1 MAIKENT
8 WVILELTEKGEDEAR
23 HGNLLNLIC
32 RGNRFKPTDVFIPII
47 KTGECSTNLLEG
59 YIFIKNCYPFNN
71 YYSLTRTQYVYRIV
85 SEYEERSGLTGS
97 GVITDS
103 DLKAMVKTASDKGGK
118 FKVGSKVI
126 IKDGDFTGMEC
137 EIIDILNH
145 EDESWFPYPKP
156 DVLELRKAMVRKWI
170 ENGCRV
176 TKSKKNTQLNEDV
189 QYYIVMIK
197 MRSIEIL
204 TLLDN
209 FCLE

>member
-1 MAIKENT
+1 MALKEDT

-23 HGNLLNLIC
+23 HGNLLSLIC
-32 RGNRFKPTDVFIPII
+32 RNNRFKPTDVFIPII
-47 KTGECSTNLLEG
+47 KTGEC
-59 YIFIKNCYPFNN
+59 FNN
-71 YYSLTRTQYVYRIV
+71 YYSLTRTSYVYRIV

-97 GVITDS
+97 GVITDN

-118 FKVGSKVI
+118 FKVGSKVT

-137 EIIDILNH
+137 EIIDILNIA
-145 EDESWFPYPKP
+145 DESWFPYPKP

-170 ENGCRV
+170 ENGCRI
-176 TKSKKNTQLNEDV
+176 TKSKKNTQLNDDV

>member
-1 MAIKENT
+1 MALKEEN

-23 HGNLLNLIC
+23 HGNLLSIVC
-32 RGNRFKPTDVFIPII
+32 RNNRFKPTDVFIPII

-71 YYSLTRTQYVYRIV
+71 YYSLTRTQYVLRIV
-85 SEYEERSGLTGS
+85 SEYDERSGLTGS
-97 GVITDS
+97 GVILDS
-103 DLKAMVKTASDKGGK
+103 DLKAMVKKASDKGGK
-118 FKVGSKVI
+118 FKIGNIVK
-126 IKDGDFTGMEC
+126 IKDGDFNGMEC
-137 EIIDILNH
+137 EIIDILNTN
-145 EDESWFPYPKP
+145 DDDWFPYEKP
-156 DVLELRKAMVRKWI
+156 DIIELRKAMVRKWI
-170 ENGCRV
+170 ENGCRT
-176 TKSKKNTQLNEDV
+176 TKSKKGTQLNEEV